1 MEEAHLPQ
9 SKGPLQEN
17 RLLKVV
23 VAVVIV
29 LLFLLSLLS
38 DDTSV
43 S

>member
-1 MEEAHLPQ
+1 MAEVHLPQ

-17 RLLKVV
+17 RLLTVV

-38 DDTSV
+38 DDTPV